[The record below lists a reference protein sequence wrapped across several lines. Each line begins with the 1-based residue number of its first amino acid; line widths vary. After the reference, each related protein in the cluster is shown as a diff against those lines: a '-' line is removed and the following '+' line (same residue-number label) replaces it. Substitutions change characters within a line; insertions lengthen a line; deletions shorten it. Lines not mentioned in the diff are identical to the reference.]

1 MNDTSTLWRSFYQ
14 KHPSFIALILSTL
27 FISGCGGG
35 GGGGSKTAIE
45 PSTEATLTTIELRSD
60 SSTIAKGT
68 SSQLSA
74 TGIYTD
80 ASTQDL
86 TSQVTWSVSDS
97 AILTVDENGQASG
110 QTSGSVVITA
120 SFASIEN
127 TINLSVSPATLTSL
141 TLSPLNVTI
150 ASGTSS
156 QLSASGRF
164 SDGSIQDLTS
174 QSTWQSSNQAIV
186 SVSALGML
194 EGLSQGSSTITATN
208 GSTTGS
214 VTITVSPATLSQIEV
229 NLDKSEIAL
238 GTGVQA
244 YATGIFSD
252 NTTQDLTNQVTWV
265 SSNTTVATILSQ
277 TADSGWVESQQV
289 GLTQLSAS
297 YSGLTGSTAFE
308 VKGAALTSIEVTPT
322 NLSVA
327 AGLTENYHAVGHYSD
342 SSIQDITSQVVWQ
355 SSNTTVASIDNSTN
369 YHGVMS
375 ANNTGTST
383 ISATFGTISGTT
395 QLTITPAVLRSI
407 ALNIDN
413 SSVAAGLKLQFAA
426 AGHYSDGATVD
437 LTTQAQ
443 WLSSDTSIASGD
455 PSGSGLFTSHTAGST
470 IVTASVNGVLGF
482 HHLTV
487 TTATLIS
494 IVVDQVTPTI
504 ALGTQQTFT
513 ATGHYSDTSTQNI
526 TNSVTWQSSDNSI
539 ATISNSEQWHG
550 NANGFAQGVVTI
562 TAYLD
567 GQNGSTV
574 LTVSPATI
582 FSITLSGDTTD
593 LINTTS
599 TQLQATAHFSDSSTQ
614 DFTQFVTW
622 SSSTEDIA
630 TVSNIENKRGLVTG
644 VDVGSVQLSANY
656 NGLEANPPY
665 QLSIVND
672 PNAPISLALSVEPNV
687 ILNNGS
693 DSSTLNVTLQPA
705 GAAGIIADNTVV
717 EFEITEGGSVS
728 TVTSTTLD
736 GAASTPY
743 SSTYTGTILVKA
755 SVQTTSISSIS
766 TLYSAVN
773 FAEMLR
779 KGADI
784 LPIYDAGTETY
795 LTGSLFGL
803 YMQNYSNRD
812 FDLVGYQINNGGSA
826 FYQTVDPAYLSDG
839 QLTAGEVT
847 GLIYSLD
854 IDRVDYGITTSYF
867 LQDPSTSKIFGF
879 TVSYM
884 VN

>member
-1 MNDTSTLWRSFYQ
+1 VNDTSTLWRFFHL
-14 KHPSFIALILSTL
+14 KHPFFIALILSAL

-35 GGGGSKTAIE
+35 GGGSKTADE
-45 PSTEATLTTIELRSD
+45 PSTGAVLATIELRSD

-86 TSQVTWSVSDS
+86 THLVRWSVSDS
-97 AILTVDENGQASG
+97 AILTVDENGHVNG

-120 SFASIEN
+120 SSASIEN

-141 TLSPLNVTI
+141 ILSPLNVTV

-156 QLSASGRF
+156 QLTASGRF

-174 QSTWQSSNQAIV
+174 QSAWQSSNQAVV

-194 EGLSQGSSTITATN
+194 EGLTQGSSTITATN
-208 GSTTGS
+208 GSTTSS
-214 VTITVSPATLSQIEV
+214 VDVTVSPATLSQIEV

-252 NTTQDLTNQVTWV
+252 NTTQDLTNQVTW
-265 SSNTTVATILSQ
+265 SSSDSTVATILTQ
-277 TADSGWVESQQV
+277 TANSGWVESKLV
-289 GLTQLSAS
+289 GSTQLNAG

-308 VKGAALTSIEVTPT
+308 VKEAALTSIEITPS

-342 SSIQDITSQVVWQ
+342 SSVQDITSQVVWQ
-355 SSNTTVASIDNSTN
+355 SSDAAVASIDNSTN
-369 YHGVMS
+369 YHGEMS
-375 ANNTGTST
+375 AGSAGTST
-383 ISATFGTISGTT
+383 ISATFGALSGST
-395 QLTITPAVLRSI
+395 QLTITPAVLESI

-413 SSVAAGLKLQFAA
+413 PSVAAGLKLQFAA
-426 AGHYSDGATVD
+426 TGHYSDGATVD

-443 WLSSDTSIASGD
+443 WLSSDTSIASGE
-455 PSGSGLFTSHTAGST
+455 PSGSGLFTSHAVGSA

-487 TTATLIS
+487 TAATLNS

-504 ALGTQQTFT
+504 ALGTRQTFT
-513 ATGHYSDTSTQNI
+513 ATGHYSDASTQNL
-526 TNSVTWQSSDNSI
+526 TDSVTWQSSDDSI
-539 ATISNSEQWHG
+539 AMISNSEQWRG
-550 NANGFAQGVVTI
+550 NADGIAQGVVTI

-567 GQNGSTV
+567 GKNGSTT

-582 FSITLSGDTTD
+582 VSITLTGDATD
-593 LINTTS
+593 LINSTS

-614 DFTQFVTW
+614 NFTQFVTW
-622 SSSTEDIA
+622 SSSSENVA
-630 TVSNIENKRGLVTG
+630 TISNVESERGLVTG
-644 VDVGSVQLSANY
+644 VGVGTVQLSANY
-656 NGLEANPPY
+656 DGLEANTAY

-672 PNAPISLALSVEPNV
+672 PNAPISLALSIEPNV

-717 EFEITEGGSVS
+717 EFEITEGSSVS

-736 GAASTPY
+736 GVASATY
-743 SSTYTGTILVKA
+743 SSTYAGTILVKA
-755 SVQTTSISSIS
+755 SVQTTSISSTS
-766 TLYSAVN
+766 ALYSAVN
-773 FAEMLR
+773 FAEVLR
-779 KGADI
+779 KGANMQ
-784 LPIYDAGTETY
+784 PIYDTGTY

-812 FDLVGYQINNGGSA
+812 FDLVGYQLHNGGIL
-826 FYQTVDPAYLSDG
+826 FYQTVDPAYLSG
-839 QLTAGEVT
+839 GHLTAGEVT

-854 IDRVDYGITTSYF
+854 IDRVDNGITASYL
-867 LQDPSTSKIFGF
+867 LQAPSISGIFGF
-879 TVSYM
+879 TVGYT

>member
-1 MNDTSTLWRSFYQ
+1 MNYISTFWRHFYLNQ
-14 KHPSFIALILSTL
+14 LSVFTLLLCVL

-35 GGGGSKTAIE
+35 GGGKTADE
-45 PSTEATLTTIELRSD
+45 PSTEAALSTIELRSD

-97 AILTVDENGQASG
+97 AILTVDENGRASG

-120 SFASIEN
+120 SFASVEN
-127 TINLSVSPATLTSL
+127 RINLSVSPATLTSL

-156 QLSASGRF
+156 QLTASGRF

-174 QSTWQSSNQAIV
+174 QSTWQSSNQAAA
-186 SVSALGML
+186 SVSATGML
-194 EGLSQGSSTITATN
+194 EGLSQGSSSITATN

-229 NLDKSEIAL
+229 NLDKSEIVL

-252 NTTQDLTNQVTWV
+252 NTTQDLTNQVTW
-265 SSNTTVATILSQ
+265 SSSDSTVATILSQ
-277 TADSGWVESQQV
+277 TADSGWVESKRV
-289 GLTQLSAS
+289 GSTQLTAS
-297 YSGLTGSTAFE
+297 YSGLTGSSAFE
-308 VKGAALTSIEVTPT
+308 VKEAALTSIEISPT

-355 SSNTTVASIDNSTN
+355 SSNATVASIDNSAD
-369 YHGVMS
+369 YHGEMS
-375 ANNTGTST
+375 ADSTGTST
-383 ISATFGTISGTT
+383 ISATFGTISGST
-395 QLTITPAVLRSI
+395 QLTITPAFLRSI

-443 WLSSDTSIASGD
+443 WLSSDASIASGE
-455 PSGSGLFTSHTAGST
+455 PSGSGHFTSHAAGSAV
-470 IVTASVNGVLGF
+470 ITASVNGVLGF

-487 TTATLIS
+487 TTATLNS
-494 IVVDQVTPTI
+494 IVVDQATPTI
-504 ALGTQQTFT
+504 ALGTQQTFS
-513 ATGHYSDTSTQNI
+513 ATGHYSDASTQNI
-526 TNSVTWQSSDNSI
+526 TNSVTWQSSDDSI
-539 ATISNSEQWHG
+539 ATISNREQWRG
-550 NANGFAQGVVTI
+550 NADGLAQGVVTI

-567 GQNGSTV
+567 GQNGSTT

-582 FSITLSGDTTD
+582 VSITLSGNTID

-599 TQLQATAHFSDSSTQ
+599 TQLQAIARFSDSSTQ
-614 DFTQFVTW
+614 DLTQFVTW
-622 SSSTEDIA
+622 SSSADDIA
-630 TVSNIENKRGLVTG
+630 TVSNVAGERGLVTG

-656 NGLEANPPY
+656 NGLEANTPY
-665 QLSIVND
+665 QLSIINE
-672 PNAPISLALSVEPNV
+672 PNAPISLALSIEPNV
-687 ILNNGS
+687 ILNNGA
-693 DSSTLNVTLQPA
+693 DSSMLNVTLQPA
-705 GAAGIIADNTVV
+705 GAAGVIADNTVV
-717 EFEITEGGSVS
+717 EFEITEGSSVS

-736 GAASTPY
+736 GVASATY
-743 SSTYTGTILVKA
+743 SSTYAGTILVKA
-755 SVQTTSISSIS
+755 SVQTTSISSTS
-766 TLYSAVN
+766 ALYSAVN
-773 FAEMLR
+773 FAEVLR
-779 KGADI
+779 KGANM
-784 LPIYDAGTETY
+784 LPDYNYNTGTY
-795 LTGSLFGL
+795 LAGSLFGL

-812 FDLVGYQINNGGSA
+812 FDLVGYQLHNGGIL
-826 FYQTVDPAYLSDG
+826 FYQTVDSAYLSDG

-854 IDRVDYGITTSYF
+854 INRADSGITASYL
-867 LQDPSTSKIFGF
+867 LQAPSISGIFGF
-879 TVSYM
+879 TVSYT